1 MSLPSIRHAAL
12 RSAPL
17 LAALWFAASAAH
29 AQSANETRLRDALRD
44 TASRLRTA
52 EAALAQQQAATAAAE
67 RERDELKG
75 RAAKPAPAADG
86 AQLAALQQRLGQASA
101 SAEQARGEA
110 LKWRSAQE
118 QAAHSAQQK
127 ERERAELAKRLDAA
141 QARAADCAAG
151 SEALYQ
157 AGREL
162 AQLYRDPAY
171 AKGKR
176 VTLLGFGQ
184 VEREN
189 RARELENKLEDER
202 AKTAQCGAGD
212 AAARTAGTMSND

>member
-1 MSLPSIRHAAL
+1 MSLPTIRHAAL

-67 RERDELKG
+67 RERDELKT
-75 RAAKPAPAADG
+75 RTAKPAAAADG
-86 AQLAALQQRLGQASA
+86 AQLVALQQRLGQAA
-101 SAEQARGEA
+101 AAAEQARGEA
-110 LKWRSAQE
+110 QKWRSAQE
-118 QAAHSAQQK
+118 QAAHGAQQK
-127 ERERAELAKRLDAA
+127 ERERAELAQQLQAS
-141 QARAADCAAG
+141 QARAAQCAAG
-151 SEALYQ
+151 SEALYR
-157 AGREL
+157 AGLEL

-171 AKGKR
+171 AKGRR

-184 VEREN
+184 IEREN
-189 RARELENKLEDER
+189 RVRELENKLEDER
-202 AKTAQCGAGD
+202 AKTAQCAAGD
-212 AAARTAGTMSND
+212 AAARTAGTGANG

>member
-29 AQSANETRLRDALRD
+29 AQSGNETRLRDALRD

-52 EAALAQQQAATAAAE
+52 EAALAQQQVATAAVE
-67 RERDELKG
+67 RERDELKQ
-75 RAAKPAPAADG
+75 RAAKPAAAVDG
-86 AQLAALQQRLGQASA
+86 AQLAAMQQRLGQASA
-101 SAEQARGEA
+101 AVEQARGEA
-110 LKWRSAQE
+110 LKWRGAQE
-118 QAAHSAQQK
+118 QAALSAQQK

-141 QARAADCAAG
+141 QARAAQCAAG
-151 SEALYQ
+151 SEALYNT
-157 AGREL
+157 GREL
-162 AQLYRDPAY
+162 AGLYRDPAY
-171 AKGKR
+171 SKGKR

-189 RARELENKLEDER
+189 RVRELEGRLEDER
-202 AKTAQCGAGD
+202 AKAAQCGAGD
-212 AAARTAGTMSND
+212 AAARTAGTAPNG

>member
-1 MSLPSIRHAAL
+1 MSLPTIRHAAL

-67 RERDELKG
+67 RERDELKQ

-110 LKWRSAQE
+110 QKWRSAQE
-118 QAAHSAQQK
+118 QAAHSAQRK
-127 ERERAELAKRLDAA
+127 ERERAELAQQL
-141 QARAADCAAG
+141 QATQTRAAECAAG
-151 SEALYQ
+151 SEALYR
-157 AGREL
+157 AGLEL

-171 AKGKR
+171 AKGR
-176 VTLLGFGQ
+176 RLTLLGFGQ

-189 RARELENKLEDER
+189 RVRELQGKLEDER
-202 AKTAQCGAGD
+202 AKTAQCGGD
-212 AAARTAGTMSND
+212 AAARTAATGSNG